1 MRENQRTTPE
11 KLSMAVIV
19 IIEDN
24 PQNGRL
30 VTKLLRGAGHTVHL
44 CETGESGLQ
53 TALETLP
60 NLILIDLGL
69 PDLDGQTVIA
79 LLRQQPVLRGRPL
92 IAFTSWPESTA
103 HSMAKAYGCD
113 GVITKP
119 IDTRQFVAQLEAFM
133 LREAPHTTTGG
144 PEITAPSEPPSV
156 PVLQVNSPNGA
167 SKRADQ

>member
-1 MRENQRTTPE
+1 
-11 KLSMAVIV
+11 MAIIVIV
-19 IIEDN
+19 EDN
-24 PQNGRL
+24 PQNARL
-30 VTKLLRGAGHTVHL
+30 VAKLLTGAGHTVHL
-44 CETGESGLQ
+44 CETGESGIQ

-133 LREAPHTTTGG
+133 PHESPQPTAGS
-144 PEITAPSEPPSV
+144 PEQALPTAPQSV
-156 PVLQVNSPNGA
+156 PVPTVKTLNGA
-167 SKRADQ
+167 TERADQ